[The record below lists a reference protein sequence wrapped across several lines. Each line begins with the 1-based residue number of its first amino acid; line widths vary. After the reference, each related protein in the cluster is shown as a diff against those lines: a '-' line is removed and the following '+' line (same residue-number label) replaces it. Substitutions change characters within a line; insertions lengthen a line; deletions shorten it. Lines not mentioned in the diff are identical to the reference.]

1 MVSPAPL
8 PSPCRARVPPPPA
21 LVRSGRPLLTHG
33 VAAGDVRPGSGLVWT
48 RADRPS
54 RMVVE
59 VAGSPDFRR
68 ALRIPGPVL
77 TPATDLTGKLRVPAT
92 RGRVHYRVVAEPLD
106 GGPASAP
113 LTGSFRAVPGRGEP
127 VRIQWSGDVVGQG
140 WGIDRATGGMRIF
153 SAMADR
159 EPDLFLHSGDTVY
172 ADGPLTETVTLPDGR
187 VWRNEMTEAKAK
199 VAETLAEFRGQFAY
213 NLRDDNLRRFAASVG
228 QIVQWDDH
236 EVTNNWYPGE
246 ILTGEVGERYTEKR
260 VDVLAA
266 RGFRAFHEWQPVD
279 PRTAVDGRVYRRVP
293 FGPHI
298 EVFVLDMRTYR
309 SANSANTGRGE
320 RILGQAQ
327 ARWLVDALAS
337 SRATWKIVA
346 SDMPIGVLVPD
357 GDTAWEAV
365 ANGVPAAE
373 RARVGD
379 RRGARRD
386 PPAEGPQRRVGDRR
400 RALHRRPPLRPR
412 ARRVHRLRPVLGVRV
427 GPAARRG
434 LRPERA
440 RPDVRPAG
448 GVRARPVPAGRE
460 PAGGVPALR
469 GARRRPGRRDPGGPP
484 AGPGRRLPLD
494 DHAPPDLTP
503 AAGGPVT
510 GGRPVPERWA
520 GRAGAAG
527 GAGRPEGRGRAG
539 AVAVVARSL
548 PCPGPRRPRGP
559 AVAR

>member
-1 MVSPAPL
+1 MALSRRSLFRTAAAGGLAGAAALAL
-8 PSPCRARVPPPPA
+8 PGTALAAPA
-21 LVRSGRPLLTHG
+21 LVRSGRPVLTHG
-33 VAAGDVRPGSGLVWT
+33 VQAGDVRPGSGLVWT

-68 ALRIPGPVL
+68 ALRVPGPVL
-77 TPATDLTGKLRVPAT
+77 TPDTDLTGKLRVPAT

-127 VRIQWSGDVVGQG
+127 VRVQWSGDVVGQG

-159 EPDLFLHSGDTVY
+159 DPDLFLHSGDTVY

-187 VWRNEMTEAKAK
+187 VWRNEMTPEKAK

-246 ILTGEVGERYTEKR
+246 ILTGETGERYTEKR

-293 FGPHI
+293 FGPHV

-320 RILGQAQ
+320 RILGERQ

-365 ANGVPAAE
+365 ANGVP
-373 RARVGD
+373 
-379 RRGARRD
+379 
-386 PPAEGPQRRVGDRR
+386 GP
-400 RALHRRPPLRPR
+400 
-412 ARRVHRLRPVLGVRV
+412 
-427 GPAARRG
+427 
-434 LRPERA
+434 
-440 RPDVRPAG
+440 
-448 GVRARPVPAGRE
+448 
-460 PAGGVPALR
+460 
-469 GARRRPGRRDPGGPP
+469 
-484 AGPGRRLPLD
+484 
-494 DHAPPDLTP
+494 
-503 AAGGPVT
+503 
-510 GGRPVPERWA
+510 
-520 GRAGAAG
+520 
-527 GAGRPEGRGRAG
+527 
-539 AVAVVARSL
+539 
-548 PCPGPRRPRGP
+548 
-559 AVAR
+559 